1 MKPDHDGAL
10 RQLRELLEGAGPP
23 AFRPGFA
30 GRVMQQLHRHSPVE
44 DPASLLDRWIGTL
57 VPRVAL
63 GAACLLLLLGAW
75 NLNSVRQGD
84 LVTRLLQMPDLTL
97 ANGLDYEGDWT
108 P

>member
-1 MKPDHDGAL
+1 MKPDHDGEL
-10 RQLRELLEGAGPP
+10 QRLRELMEGAGPP

-30 GRVMQQLHRHSPVE
+30 ARVMHQLHRHAPTESS
-44 DPASLLDRWIGTL
+44 ASLLDRWIGAL